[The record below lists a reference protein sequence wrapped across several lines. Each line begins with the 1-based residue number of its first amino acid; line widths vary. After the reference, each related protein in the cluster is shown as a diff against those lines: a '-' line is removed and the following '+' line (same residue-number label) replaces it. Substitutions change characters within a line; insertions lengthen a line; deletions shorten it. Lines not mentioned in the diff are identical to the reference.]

1 MLISANNPWKLNIS
15 RGAMNLFNLNLPH
28 NSYLPLN
35 FKIDYK
41 DNKPRQFL
49 MHSLI
54 REEFYLSLGYSTY
67 DDEELGSNLVLEK
80 FDKVV

>member
-15 RGAMNLFNLNLPH
+15 CGAMNLFNLNLPH
-28 NSYLPLN
+28 NPYLPFN

-49 MHSLI
+49 IHSLI

>member
-15 RGAMNLFNLNLPH
+15 HGAMKLFNLNLPH

-49 MHSLI
+49 IHSLI

-80 FDKVV
+80 FGKVV

>member
-1 MLISANNPWKLNIS
+1 
-15 RGAMNLFNLNLPH
+15 MNLFNLNLPH
-28 NSYLPLN
+28 NSYLPFN

-49 MHSLI
+49 IHSLI

>member
-15 RGAMNLFNLNLPH
+15 RGAMSFFNLNLPH

-41 DNKPRQFL
+41 DNKPRQL
-49 MHSLI
+49 LIHSLI

>member
-1 MLISANNPWKLNIS
+1 M
-15 RGAMNLFNLNLPH
+15 
-28 NSYLPLN
+28 N

-49 MHSLI
+49 IHSLI
-54 REEFYLSLGYSTY
+54 HEEFYLSLGYSTY

>member
-1 MLISANNPWKLNIS
+1 MLISANNPRKLNIS
-15 RGAMNLFNLNLPH
+15 RGAMNLFDLNLPH
-28 NSYLPLN
+28 NSYLPFN

-49 MHSLI
+49 IHSLI

>member
-1 MLISANNPWKLNIS
+1 MLISANNPRKLNIS
-15 RGAMNLFNLNLPH
+15 RGAMNLFDLNLPH
-28 NSYLPLN
+28 NSYLPFN

-49 MHSLI
+49 IHSLI

-67 DDEELGSNLVLEK
+67 DDEELGSNWCSRNSIK
-80 FDKVV
+80 

>member
-15 RGAMNLFNLNLPH
+15 RGAMSFFNLNLPH

-49 MHSLI
+49 IHSLI

-80 FDKVV
+80 FGKVV

>member
-15 RGAMNLFNLNLPH
+15 RGAMNFFNLNLPH

-35 FKIDYK
+35 FKIYYK
-41 DNKPRQFL
+41 DNKPWQFL
-49 MHSLI
+49 TLSLI

-67 DDEELGSNLVLEK
+67 DDELGSDLVLEK
-80 FDKVV
+80 FDNVV

>member
-1 MLISANNPWKLNIS
+1 MLISANSLWKLNIS
-15 RGAMNLFNLNLPH
+15 RGAMNFFNLNLPH
-28 NSYLPLN
+28 HSYLPLN

-41 DNKPRQFL
+41 DNKPWQFL
-49 MHSLI
+49 ILSLI

-67 DDEELGSNLVLEK
+67 DDEELGSDLVLEK